1 MIYTSERK
9 MKFNFTRLS
18 LLALICM
25 VSASIA
31 MATPTCP
38 TTTLA
43 NGTPPPAYENT
54 DGSSNGYVCDFGG
67 LEFSDFH
74 TSLPGVSPTS
84 VGVSPG
90 FQPGTTPPNTNPGFL
105 FTGPFGVNSN
115 ETQDINVAFTVTAL
129 TGLITDVHIQLD
141 NSFVRGTG
149 DINYTEVV
157 CLTSTTNC
165 ALFVTNPSSGGLISD
180 LILTTPQK
188 SINISKD
195 LILKGGAN
203 GTATMS
209 AFSNYYSHSE
219 VPEPRAV
226 SALLG
231 LGFFGIMAFMK
242 RRQAV
247 RS

>member
-9 MKFNFTRLS
+9 MKFNFARLW

-31 MATPTCP
+31 MAVPTCP
-38 TTTLA
+38 STTLA
-43 NGTPPPAYENT
+43 NGVPPPAYENA
-54 DGSSNGYVCDFGG
+54 DGSTNGYVCDFGG
-67 LEFSDFH
+67 LEFSNF
-74 TSLPGVSPTS
+74 SSMIPGGLPPAS

-105 FTGPFGVNSN
+105 FNGPFHVDNGGI
-115 ETQDINVAFTVTAL
+115 QDVMVSFTVTAL
-129 TGLITDVHIQLD
+129 TGLLTDVHIQLD
-141 NSFVRGTG
+141 NSFVTGTG
-149 DINYTEVV
+149 NVSYTEQV
-157 CLTSTTNC
+157 CLSTINC
-165 ALFVTNPSSGGLISD
+165 ALFIDNPNGNLISD
-180 LILTTPQK
+180 LVLTTPQK
-188 SINISKD
+188 SITISKD
-195 LILKGGAN
+195 LILSAGAN

-209 AFSNYYSHSE
+209 GFSNFYSHTSE

>member
-9 MKFNFTRLS
+9 MKFNLTRLS

-54 DGSSNGYVCDFGG
+54 DGSTNGYVCDFGG
-67 LEFSDFH
+67 LEFSNFS
-74 TSLPGVSPTS
+74 TSIPGISPTS

-105 FTGPFGVNSN
+105 FNGPFAVGSGGI
-115 ETQDINVAFTVTAL
+115 QDINVSFTVTAL
-129 TGLITDVHIQLD
+129 TGLLTDVHIQLD
-141 NSFVRGTG
+141 NSFVTGTG
-149 DINYTEVV
+149 NISYTEQV
-157 CLTSTTNC
+157 CFAVSNC
-165 ALFVTNPSSGGLISD
+165 ALFIDNPSGSLISD
-180 LILTTPQK
+180 LVLTTPLK

-195 LILKGGAN
+195 LILTGGAN

-209 AFSNYYSHSE
+209 AFSNFYSHTA

>member
-9 MKFNFTRLS
+9 MKFNLTRLS
-18 LLALICM
+18 LLALICL

-38 TTTLA
+38 STTLA
-43 NGTPPPAYENT
+43 NGTPPPAYENP
-54 DGSSNGYVCDFGG
+54 DGSTNGYVCDFGG
-67 LEFSDFH
+67 LEFSNF
-74 TSLPGVSPTS
+74 TTMIPGIAPVS

-90 FQPGTTPPNTNPGFL
+90 FQPGTTPPNTNPGFV
-105 FTGPFGVNSN
+105 FNGPFHVDNGGI
-115 ETQDINVAFTVTAL
+115 QDVMVSFTVTAL
-129 TGLITDVHIQLD
+129 TGLLTDVHIQLD
-141 NSFVRGTG
+141 NSFVTGTG
-149 DINYTEVV
+149 NISYTEQV
-157 CLTSTTNC
+157 CLSVTNC
-165 ALFVTNPSSGGLISD
+165 ALFIDNPSGNLISD
-180 LILTTPQK
+180 LVLTTPQK
-188 SINISKD
+188 SISISKD
-195 LILKGGAN
+195 LILTGGAN

-209 AFSNYYSHSE
+209 AFSNYYSHTSE